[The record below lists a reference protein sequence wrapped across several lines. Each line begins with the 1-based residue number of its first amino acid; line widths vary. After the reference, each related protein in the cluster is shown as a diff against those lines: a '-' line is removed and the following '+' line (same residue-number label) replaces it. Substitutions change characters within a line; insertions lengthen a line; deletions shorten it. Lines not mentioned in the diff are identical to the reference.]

1 MATIA
6 ALSALRSTI
15 TRRLGDAIMSLG
27 QTDLEF
33 DREDAVLYEVCAA
46 CFASFV
52 VRNRVKE
59 LFRIYIK
66 AH

>member
-6 ALSALRSTI
+6 ALSVLRSTI

-52 VRNRVKE
+52 RNRVKE

>member
-1 MATIA
+1 
-6 ALSALRSTI
+6 
-15 TRRLGDAIMSLG
+15 MSLG

-33 DREDAVLYEVCAA
+33 DREDAVLYEVCTA
-46 CFASFV
+46 CFASF